1 MLKEINPN
9 LFFRSFSL
17 KDCRVG
23 SCNMLHSCGLQG
35 IIALRRA
42 KRRNME
48 PGNSNGD
55 PRAYCGWGRLVGV
68 DAVAGLRM

>member
-1 MLKEINPN
+1 
-9 LFFRSFSL
+9 
-17 KDCRVG
+17 
-23 SCNMLHSCGLQG
+23 MLHSGVLQG

-55 PRAYCGWGRLVGV
+55 PRAYCVDLWMGV
-68 DAVAGLRM
+68 DEVAGPFRM